1 MPKLYEYLGIA
12 IWFFSDEHNPIH
24 IHARYGE
31 SEVKVELYEQ
41 NGIVYDV
48 KYVEVSGKFG
58 FAKMRDL
65 KMFVNENKSAILYAW
80 KQVFE
85 QNVKLKPIKITKRI
99 R

>member
-12 IWFFSDEHNPIH
+12 IWFYSDEHNPIH
-24 IHARYGE
+24 VHAKYGDN
-31 SEVKVELYEQ
+31 EVKVELYET

-48 KYVEVSGKFG
+48 QYKDINGKFSP
-58 FAKMRDL
+58 AKMRDL
-65 KMFVNENKSAILYAW
+65 KLFINENKNAILYAW

>member
-12 IWFFSDEHNPIH
+12 IWFYSDEHNPIH
-24 IHARYGE
+24 VHAKYGDNE
-31 SEVKVELYEQ
+31 IKVELYEA

-48 KYVEVSGKFG
+48 QYKDINGKFTPT
-58 FAKMRDL
+58 KMKDL
-65 KMFVNENKSAILYAW
+65 KIFINENKGAILYAW

-85 QNVKLKPIKITKRI
+85 QQVKLKPIRITKRI

>member
-24 IHARYGE
+24 VHARYGDN
-31 SEVKVELYEQ
+31 EVKVELYEQ
-41 NGIVYDV
+41 NGVVYDITYMNV
-48 KYVEVSGKFG
+48 NGKFSP
-58 FAKMRDL
+58 AKMRDL
-65 KMFVNENKSAILYAW
+65 KMFINENKSAILFAW

>member
-12 IWFFSDEHNPIH
+12 IWFYSDEHNPIH
-24 IHARYGE
+24 VHAKYGDN
-31 SEVKVELYEQ
+31 EVKVELYET
-41 NGIVYDV
+41 NGIIYDV
-48 KYVEVSGKFG
+48 QYKELNGKFSP
-58 FAKMRDL
+58 AKMRDL
-65 KMFVNENKSAILYAW
+65 KLFINENKNAILYAW

>member
-12 IWFFSDEHNPIH
+12 IWFYSDEHNPIH
-24 IHARYGE
+24 VHAKYGDNE
-31 SEVKVELYEQ
+31 IKVELYEA

-48 KYVEVSGKFG
+48 QYKDINGKFTP
-58 FAKMRDL
+58 AKMKDL
-65 KMFVNENKSAILYAW
+65 KIFINENKGAILYAW

-85 QNVKLKPIKITKRI
+85 QQVKLKPIRITKRI